1 MAFRKERRQMN
12 KYIEEFNSNK
22 KFEKELQ
29 EWKEQTKGLSLEEKV
44 DLVLKRYREADIQ
57 C

>member
-1 MAFRKERRQMN
+1 MAFKKERRQMN

>member
-1 MAFRKERRQMN
+1 MD
-12 KYIEEFNSNK
+12 KYIKEFKENE
-22 KFEKELQ
+22 KFQQELQ
-29 EWKEQTKGLSLEEKV
+29 DWKEQTKGLSLEEKV

>member
-1 MAFRKERRQMN
+1 MN